1 MTLCIKVFRRHDK
14 NKKTSRRPR
23 EKAGDAATG
32 VAHGPV
38 VVDEGGVYMKWGY
51 HVVNIYGIAKRKK
64 EQVDTTG
71 SDAWAT
77 RRQRELAALG
87 VQAKV
92 VRRRKREPLC
102 VCYNLNDLKLADAEA
117 LLNV

>member
-1 MTLCIKVFRRHDK
+1 MR
-14 NKKTSRRPR
+14 
-23 EKAGDAATG
+23 
-32 VAHGPV
+32 
-38 VVDEGGVYMKWGY
+38 WGF
-51 HVVNIYGIAKRKK
+51 HVVNVYGIIESKK

-77 RRQRELAALG
+77 KRLQELASLG
-87 VQAKV
+87 IQAKV
-92 VRRRKREPLC
+92 VRKRKKEPLC

>member
-1 MTLCIKVFRRHDK
+1 
-14 NKKTSRRPR
+14 
-23 EKAGDAATG
+23 
-32 VAHGPV
+32 

-51 HVVNIYGIAKRKK
+51 HVVNIYGIVKRKK

-77 RRQRELAALG
+77 RRQQELASLG
-87 VQAKV
+87 IQAKV
-92 VRRRKREPLC
+92 VRKRKREPLY
-102 VCYNLNDLKLADAEA
+102 VYYNLNDLKLADAEA

>member
-1 MTLCIKVFRRHDK
+1 MR
-14 NKKTSRRPR
+14 
-23 EKAGDAATG
+23 
-32 VAHGPV
+32 
-38 VVDEGGVYMKWGY
+38 WGF
-51 HVVNIYGIAKRKK
+51 HVVNVYGIIERKK

>member
-1 MTLCIKVFRRHDK
+1 MR
-14 NKKTSRRPR
+14 
-23 EKAGDAATG
+23 
-32 VAHGPV
+32 
-38 VVDEGGVYMKWGY
+38 WGF
-51 HVVNIYGIAKRKK
+51 HVVNVYGIIERKK

-77 RRQRELAALG
+77 RRQRELASLG
-87 VQAKV
+87 VQAV
-92 VRRRKREPLC
+92 VRRRKKEPLC